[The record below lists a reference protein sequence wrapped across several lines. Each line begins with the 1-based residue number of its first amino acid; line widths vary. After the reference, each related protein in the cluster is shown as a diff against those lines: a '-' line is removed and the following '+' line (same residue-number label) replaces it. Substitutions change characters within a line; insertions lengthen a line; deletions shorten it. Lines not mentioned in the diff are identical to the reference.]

1 MIPKAVRATPDKD
14 ANGLIIWCDNPFPST
29 PPDQYTGDQQ
39 GNGNLNN
46 GNNTWQDSLFLFV
59 AIFFFF
65 WLLSV

>member
-1 MIPKAVRATPDKD
+1 MEYHLHLWINDFYPLLSP
-14 ANGLIIWCDNPFPST
+14 LPPS
-29 PPDQYTGDQQ
+29 DQYAGDHQ

-46 GNNTWQDSLFLFV
+46 GNNNWQDSLFLFV